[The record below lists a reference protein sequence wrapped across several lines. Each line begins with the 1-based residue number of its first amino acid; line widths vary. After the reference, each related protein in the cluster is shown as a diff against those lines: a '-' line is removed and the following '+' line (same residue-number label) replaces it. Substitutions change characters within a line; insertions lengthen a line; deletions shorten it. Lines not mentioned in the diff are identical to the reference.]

1 MTNPDMCIFLTVN
14 PGCAARLCETEVDAV
29 FDVPLRRF
37 YAPRPETRY
46 AHRDIDW
53 GDVGQFRLRLH
64 EFAHGCERLGETFII
79 WGLTAHVCAEV
90 AAIVYGGADINGEG
104 AKVVLDPPGGPRFVD
119 IHWRDGVAV
128 HVPKVVENRS
138 KAPPPAEC

>member
-1 MTNPDMCIFLTVN
+1 M
-14 PGCAARLCETEVDAV
+14 DAV

-53 GDVGQFRLRLH
+53 GDTGQFRLRLH
-64 EFAHGCERLGETFII
+64 EFAHGCDRSGETYVI

-90 AAIVYGGADINGEG
+90 AAIIYGGADTGGE
-104 AKVVLDPPGGPRFVD
+104 AVKVVLDPPGGPRFVD
-119 IHWRDGVAV
+119 IHWCDGVAV
-128 HVPKVVENRS
+128 HVPEEL
-138 KAPPPAEC
+138 AEQKP